1 MTPLKDTDCPLT
13 SYCLVQGGPMPR
25 LFSLKFPQMS
35 LASTYLDSVVKRL
48 LTYKELGEKT
58 FAQLEEKDFFMQPNE
73 TCNSI
78 AQIIRH
84 MGGNMLS
91 RWTNFL
97 TEDGEKPWRNR
108 DQEFEA
114 HEYTREQLLEQW
126 EKGWACFINALQE
139 LREDDLLKTIYI
151 RKEGLTALDAITRQI
166 AHYSYHVGQIVFIG
180 KLLKDADWKTLS
192 IPKAD
197 SNRLTSK

>member
-1 MTPLKDTDCPLT
+1 
-13 SYCLVQGGPMPR
+13 
-25 LFSLKFPQMS
+25 MS
-35 LASTYLDSVVKRL
+35 IGSTFLDSAISRL
-48 LTYKELGEKT
+48 ISYKDLAEKT
-58 FAQLEEKDFFMQPNE
+58 FLQLAPEDFDYLPNE
-73 TCNSI
+73 SSNSI
-78 AQIIRH
+78 ALIIQH
-84 MGGNMLS
+84 MSGNMLS

-97 TEDGEKPWRNR
+97 TEDGEKPWRDR
-108 DQEFEA
+108 DGEFEA